1 MKKKRYRSNAA
12 KGIWL
17 VLVHVAAAVA
27 VSSAAL
33 LIYVVIQGVNPLER
47 ADSYEKT
54 AAFGNKIY
62 EAAWPILRNIAD
74 VYTFSGAEDGSGDG
88 IIDLKEIWEGTW
100 EGGTLTGKNVS
111 GLAYSAED
119 LKKWAQTSW
128 EYGSTAGYDEGNNI
142 VICEKVT
149 GICDY
154 DYYYYRDFIKLLD
167 SGELSFDLEDMG
179 IPDSGMESTEEE
191 TVKTIEEYLKYGQL
205 EEGTLHMG
213 VRVITDENGN
223 EVYSEVRSYT
233 GESIPEKFKP
243 VNAESIL
250 DVLNTNPEWNGRIEE
265 AFEALDRAIG
275 MAADCER
282 RAKNDEESYAE
293 GKSNLTYY
301 YVDEDSHQ
309 IYTNKRGY
317 ESYNKYNAAIGE
329 MKSSGA
335 YMILRP
341 ELSDCETNLAY
352 LENERSAAMGAR
364 MAEWNQMAK
373 EHSPAENYTFA
384 LNVDLTFPAEDS
396 FAEAV
401 RGYDRYSSWL
411 LPLAAGC
418 AGALLVMLV
427 GFVWLTAAA
436 GRRPGDE
443 EIHLCFFD
451 RWFTE
456 IAAAAV
462 FAAWIPGVMVLE
474 LGINEFNLRE
484 ERALGIIGAVFGLY
498 TVFWFSI
505 GYLSLVRRIKA
516 KLLWKGSLLHWLLS
530 WVKKGFGKIRNFL
543 KLYARNT
550 GTKIKLTAG
559 VGIFLLS
566 QFFVNAIIFSGG
578 VGFILLL
585 FFADMALL
593 AYCIRKA
600 EGRERILE
608 GLKRISDGELQ
619 YKIPVEGLTGEELT
633 MAEYINNIGSGL
645 DAAVE
650 SSMKNERM
658 KTELITNV
666 SHDIKTPLTSIINYV
681 DLLKRENFTD
691 PKICGYLDILEEK
704 AQRLKVL
711 TEDVVEASKASTG
724 NISLQMTELDFVEMV
739 HQVIGEFEE
748 KFQEKQ
754 LTMMVHFADEPSV
767 IYADGQHMWR
777 VLENIFTNVT
787 KYAMEGTR
795 VYAEV
800 KKNDCKVIFSL
811 KNISAQPLN
820 ISADELTERFI
831 RGDVSRNT
839 EGSGLGLSIAK
850 SLTELQG
857 GEFRLYLDGDLF
869 KVTITFAAK

>member
-1 MKKKRYRSNAA
+1 MKKKRYRRNAV
-12 KGIWL
+12 KGVWIVW
-17 VLVHVAAAVA
+17 VHIAAAVA
-27 VSSAAL
+27 VSCAAL
-33 LIYVVIQGVNPLER
+33 LIYIVSQGVNPLEK
-47 ADSYEKT
+47 ADYYENSVSFGTRLYESSWQILGNIKNT
-54 AAFGNKIY
+54 ARLSESESAVIDLS
-62 EAAWPILRNIAD
+62 EIL
-74 VYTFSGAEDGSGDG
+74 DGSA
-88 IIDLKEIWEGTW
+88 
-100 EGGTLTGKNVS
+100 LTYRNES
-111 GLAYSAED
+111 GLAYSVED
-119 LKKWAQTSW
+119 LKKWGESTW
-128 EYGSTAGYDEGNNI
+128 EYGSDRGYDDGSNI
-142 VICEKVT
+142 LICNKGDGT
-149 GICDY
+149 Y
-154 DYYYYRDFIKLLD
+154 DYYYCREFMEQLD
-167 SGELSFDLEDMG
+167 SGAFSFEVDEAYPSDSDMEKAKAELIREVREELEN
-179 IPDSGMESTEEE
+179 
-191 TVKTIEEYLKYGQL
+191 GQL
-205 EEGTLHMG
+205 EEGTVQAG
-213 VRVITDENGN
+213 ISSIVNANGDEI
-223 EVYSEVRSYT
+223 YSEVSNYT
-233 GESIPEKFKP
+233 GNSIPEKFKP
-243 VNAESIL
+243 VDADSIL
-250 DVLNTNPEWNGRIEE
+250 DVLNVRPEWNGRLEE
-265 AFEALDRAIG
+265 AFDALNTAIS
-275 MAADCER
+275 MAADYER
-282 RAKNDEESYAE
+282 ALDTAEAYQDE
-293 GKSNLTYY
+293 KSNLTYY
-301 YVDEDSHQ
+301 YLDKDTQ
-309 IYTNKRGY
+309 KIYTNKRRY
-317 ESYNKYNAAIGE
+317 ESYDKSNTVLNE
-329 MKSSGA
+329 MKSEGA

-341 ELSDCETNLAY
+341 KLSECETNLTY
-352 LENERSAAMGAR
+352 LENGNSSTWGFTMD
-364 MAEWNQMAK
+364 EWHQMAQ
-373 EHSPAENYTFA
+373 EHSTSENYVFA
-384 LNVDLTFPAEDS
+384 VNVDLTFQAQDKLAERQ
-396 FAEAV
+396 EI
-401 RGYDRYSSWL
+401 YEKCSSWF
-411 LPLAAGC
+411 PAAAC
-418 AGALLVMLV
+418 SFVCSLVILLV
-427 GFVWLTAAA
+427 GFVWLTVAA
-436 GRRPGDE
+436 GRRPEDE

-462 FAAWIPGVMVLE
+462 FAAWIPGIMALE
-474 LGINEFNLRE
+474 LGLNRSLWRDGPWRE
-484 ERALGIIGAVFGLY
+484 AQALCVIGAAFGLY

-516 KLLWKGSLLHWLLS
+516 KTIWKGSLLYWLLS
-530 WVKKGFGKIRNFL
+530 WVKKGFGKIRSFL

-550 GTKIKLTAG
+550 RTKIKLTVG
-559 VGIFLLS
+559 VGMFLVF
-566 QFFVNAIIFSGG
+566 QFLVNAIIFTGG
-578 VGFILLL
+578 AGFLLLL

-619 YKIPVEGLTGEELT
+619 YKIPVEGLTGEQLT

-650 SSMKNERM
+650 NSMKNERM

-748 KFQEKQ
+748 KFQERQ

-800 KKNDCKVIFSL
+800 KKNDRKVIFFL

-857 GEFRLYLDGDLF
+857 GEFKLYLDGDLF